1 MVTSEIILAKVQLW
15 LNIFLEKTDSMK
27 YGQSVLEMLAESNW
41 VEGMRWLEYT
51 VYMHEILKE

>member
-15 LNIFLEKTDSMK
+15 LNIFLEKTDGMK
-27 YGQSVLEMLAESNW
+27 YGQGVLEMLAESNW